1 MSEKALTWPS
11 SSRDFHF
18 KVNIY
23 FQHYTEQYLLF
34 YGANGIYSNVIEL
47 LYDAMFRLI
56 ASLHSGGK
64 LL

>member
-1 MSEKALTWPS
+1 MSEKALTWPCF
-11 SSRDFHF
+11 SRDFHF
-18 KVNIY
+18 KVDIY
-23 FQHYTEQYLLF
+23 FQHYTEQYVLF

-47 LYDAMFRLI
+47 LHEAMI